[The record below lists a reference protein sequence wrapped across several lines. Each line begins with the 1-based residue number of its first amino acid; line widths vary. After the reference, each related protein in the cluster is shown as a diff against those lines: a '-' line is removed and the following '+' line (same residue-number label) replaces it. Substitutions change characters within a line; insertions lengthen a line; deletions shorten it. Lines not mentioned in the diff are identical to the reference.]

1 MEKEKQLDYSTKIY
15 TNPIREARGGVKP
28 HQQEEKPVTE
38 KKPVI
43 RRSMQAVPKVTTSN
57 QKVDI
62 SVRSNS
68 ISGYD
73 IEALALIELIW
84 VRSGLILL
92 DFGKIKL
99 DLGKIR
105 LDLGKIRLALGKF
118 MLDLA

>member
-1 MEKEKQLDYSTKIY
+1 VEKEKQLDYSSKIY
-15 TNPIREARGGVKP
+15 TNPIHEAGGGVKP

-62 SVRSNS
+62 SVRSSS

-92 DFGKIKL
+92 DFS
-99 DLGKIR
+99 KIR
-105 LDLGKIRLALGKF
+105 LDLGRIT
-118 MLDLA
+118 